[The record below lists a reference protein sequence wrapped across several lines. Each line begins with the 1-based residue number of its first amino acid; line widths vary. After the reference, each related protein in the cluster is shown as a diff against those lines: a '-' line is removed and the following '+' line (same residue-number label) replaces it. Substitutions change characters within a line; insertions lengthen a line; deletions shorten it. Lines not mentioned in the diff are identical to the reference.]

1 MKGGKKP
8 MEKWLIGVVLVFT
21 LINTVLLI
29 GVNYPSADEIAK
41 KVKVDVPSATVVA
54 YNDSAVR
61 SKLAE
66 IEATVNKDANWKA
79 NAVEIANAEWSE
91 KDYKAIYTFLV
102 SQNVPIDDRK
112 DITSISV
119 KEEKV
124 VSWDADDK
132 SATVEQTLK
141 VYYENSD
148 GDKKK
153 VLVDVTTT
161 IADGE
166 VKEQEFSL

>member
-8 MEKWLIGVVLVFT
+8 MDKWLIGVVLVLT

-29 GVNYPSADEIAK
+29 GESYPSADEIAK
-41 KVKVDVPSATVVA
+41 KVKVDVPTTVVA

-79 NAVEIANAEWSE
+79 KAVELANAEWSE

-102 SQNVPIDDRK
+102 SQNVSIDDRK

-124 VSWDADDK
+124 VSWDADEK
-132 SATVEQTLK
+132 SAVVEQTLK

-166 VKEQEFSL
+166 VKEQDFSL

>member
-1 MKGGKKP
+1 MKGGQKP
-8 MEKWLIGVVLVFT
+8 MDKWLIGVVLVFT

-41 KVKVDVPSATVVA
+41 KVKVDVPSTTVVA

-66 IEATVNKDANWKA
+66 IEATINKDVNWKA
-79 NAVEIANAEWSE
+79 KAVELANAEWSE

-112 DITSISV
+112 DIASISI

-124 VSWDADDK
+124 VSWDADEK
-132 SATVEQTLK
+132 SAVVEQTLK

-166 VKEQEFSL
+166 VKEQDFSL

>member
-8 MEKWLIGVVLVFT
+8 MDKWLIGVVLVLT

-29 GVNYPSADEIAK
+29 GESYPSADEIAK
-41 KVKVDVPSATVVA
+41 KVKVDVPTTVVA

-79 NAVEIANAEWSE
+79 KAVELANAEWSE

-102 SQNVPIDDRK
+102 SQNVSIDDRK

>member
-1 MKGGKKP
+1 MD
-8 MEKWLIGVVLVFT
+8 KWLIGVVLVLT

-29 GVNYPSADEIAK
+29 GESYPSADEIAK
-41 KVKVDVPSATVVA
+41 KVKVDVPTTVVA

-79 NAVEIANAEWSE
+79 KAVELANAEWSE

-102 SQNVPIDDRK
+102 SQNVSIDDRK

-124 VSWDADDK
+124 NGDADDK

-141 VYYENSD
+141 VYYEDSN

-166 VKEQEFSL
+166 VKEQDFSL

>member
-8 MEKWLIGVVLVFT
+8 MDKWLIGVVLVLT

-29 GVNYPSADEIAK
+29 GESYPSADEIAK
-41 KVKVDVPSATVVA
+41 KVKVDVPTTVVA

-79 NAVEIANAEWSE
+79 KAVELANAEWSE

-102 SQNVPIDDRK
+102 SQNVSIDDRK

-124 VSWDADDK
+124 NGDADDK

-141 VYYENSD
+141 VYYEDSN